1 MVNIFNL
8 FITYGDTF
16 LPSPTSY
23 DELYYEIIRVHQ
35 IFDNLYSM
43 GESEK
48 LFFDETSSAGSMS
61 VFRECNFSAF
71 DEENSSLLTLVY
83 GDSSDGSDWLILA
96 RELQIRVAS
105 NQGQRIDLCWAT
117 SSEWNFLRL
126 VSLVSKA
133 GKALSVRPPCEKET
147 WLSAFHFKTVH
158 CSW

>member
-83 GDSSDGSDWLILA
+83 GDSSGGSDWLILA
-96 RELQIRVAS
+96 RENSNPSS
-105 NQGQRIDLCWAT
+105 NQSGTA
-117 SSEWNFLRL
+117 
-126 VSLVSKA
+126 
-133 GKALSVRPPCEKET
+133 
-147 WLSAFHFKTVH
+147 H
-158 CSW
+158 